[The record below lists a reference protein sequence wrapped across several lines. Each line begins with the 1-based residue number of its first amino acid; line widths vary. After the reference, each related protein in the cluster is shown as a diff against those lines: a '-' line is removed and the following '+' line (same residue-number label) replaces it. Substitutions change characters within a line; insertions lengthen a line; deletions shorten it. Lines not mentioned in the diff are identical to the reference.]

1 MEAVAGEDKVAR
13 QMGATKAEV
22 IKHLA
27 TPMLALEL
35 ATSDSWT
42 VTTWCCPN
50 FVSKSRKRAA

>member
-42 VTTWCCPN
+42 VTT
-50 FVSKSRKRAA
+50 